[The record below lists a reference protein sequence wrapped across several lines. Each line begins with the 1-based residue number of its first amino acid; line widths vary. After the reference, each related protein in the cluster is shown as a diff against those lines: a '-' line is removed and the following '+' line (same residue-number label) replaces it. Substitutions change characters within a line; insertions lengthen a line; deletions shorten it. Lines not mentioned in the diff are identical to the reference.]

1 MEIYKKQ
8 GKANFLH
15 LHLFLLTSA
24 TCYISIMK
32 FTLLASLLATL
43 LLLSAVTVAKAKENG
58 AFLNKRDC
66 SPFAAP
72 CDYDYQC
79 CSSMCDTS
87 SSYVCV

>member
-8 GKANFLH
+8 GKANFPH
-15 LHLFLLTSA
+15 LHLFLPISA

-43 LLLSAVTVAKAKENG
+43 LLLSAVTVSKAKENG

-66 SPFAAP
+66 SPLLQN
-72 CDYDYQC
+72 CQNDEQC
-79 CSSMCDTS
+79 CSSL
-87 SSYVCV
+87 CVAGLCI